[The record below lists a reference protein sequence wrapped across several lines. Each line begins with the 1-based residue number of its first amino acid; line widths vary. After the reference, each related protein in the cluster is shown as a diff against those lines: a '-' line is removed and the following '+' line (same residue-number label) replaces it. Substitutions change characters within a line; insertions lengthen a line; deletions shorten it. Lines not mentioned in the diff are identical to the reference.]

1 VLGLGLELELV
12 LALVIWL
19 AIATSCF
26 VLFVI
31 VVPGVG
37 SCVLDVDVASA
48 RVRCWHFF
56 DLEEGAPGAMAML
69 GTFLGGADV
78 LSLLIISWGAVVV
91 VGAVLSFWVSLGA
104 VVVGVVV
111 SFLGFL
117 EVVDDGLVL
126 IFLDDSWGAV
136 VVTVV
141 VVVDVFSP

>member
-1 VLGLGLELELV
+1 M
-12 LALVIWL
+12 
-19 AIATSCF
+19 
-26 VLFVI
+26 LFVI

-37 SCVLDVDVASA
+37 SCVSDVNVDVDVASV

-56 DLEEGAPGAMAML
+56 DLEEGVPGVMVML

-78 LSLLIISWGAVVV
+78 LSVLIISWGAVVV

-126 IFLDDSWGAV
+126 IFLDDSWGVV

-141 VVVDVFSP
+141 VVVVVFSP